1 MVSVGSWMESLGEG
15 AEEAHLDPGLLAIA
29 EPRTCSLLRAA
40 QVPSDWFQ
48 GAWWGYSWV
57 CGNTDSLWILRQELE
72 EHVGD
77 ESKMPFRLC
86 FAKPC
91 LGGQNSGIQ
100 PFSPLLIKQLNP
112 YAPLLFLLPGNISLK
127 KVFLWL
133 KKKKNF

>member
-1 MVSVGSWMESLGEG
+1 M
-15 AEEAHLDPGLLAIA
+15 
-29 EPRTCSLLRAA
+29 
-40 QVPSDWFQ
+40 
-48 GAWWGYSWV
+48 

-77 ESKMPFRLC
+77 ESKMLFRLC

-112 YAPLLFLLPGNISLK
+112 YAPLLFLLPGNISFEES
-127 KVFLWL
+127 FLVV
-133 KKKKNF
+133 KKKKLLKKTHKSSATASFFR